1 MKVNEP
7 DNTHTPSKAKV
18 RTQLFEDDYFSTYN
32 TELYKG
38 CRTSV
43 LDQE

>member
-18 RTQLFEDDYFSTYN
+18 RTQLFKDEFLLN
-32 TELYKG
+32 LQH
-38 CRTSV
+38 RIV
-43 LDQE
+43 